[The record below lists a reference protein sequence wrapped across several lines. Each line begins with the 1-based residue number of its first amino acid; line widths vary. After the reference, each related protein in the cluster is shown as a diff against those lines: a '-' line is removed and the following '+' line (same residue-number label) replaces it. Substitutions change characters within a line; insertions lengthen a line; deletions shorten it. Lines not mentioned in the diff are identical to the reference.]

1 MTVQRRFIAGA
12 ACPECGAVDKIQRCI
27 EGDRVWMECVACG
40 MRRHPDDDESGSG
53 NGNRIDV
60 RTE

>member
-40 MRRHPDDDESGSG
+40 MKRSPDDDESGSG

>member
-12 ACPECGAVDKIQRCI
+12 ACPDCGAVDRIQRCI
-27 EGDRVWMECVACG
+27 DGDNVWMECVACG
-40 MRRHPDDDESGSG
+40 MQRSPEDDASDSG
-53 NGNRIDV
+53 NTSRIDV